1 MIVNHHHFKVF
12 TQLSESPY
20 LALNFNAMKTRIW
33 DVFLLF
39 LVLAAISCSSTKKG
53 QKDNE
58 GIENFD
64 QFYNRFH
71 SDEDFQM
78 SRIRFPIEGLNIDG
92 NQTTTWNKTNWAVL
106 TVRIFDVDKKKFKTT
121 HKKTDNS
128 FEQKVWIEDS
138 GFLAEHKFKLIGKK
152 WYLVYAYDQNL

>member
-1 MIVNHHHFKVF
+1 
-12 TQLSESPY
+12 
-20 LALNFNAMKTRIW
+20 
-33 DVFLLF
+33 
-39 LVLAAISCSSTKKG
+39 
-53 QKDNE
+53 
-58 GIENFD
+58 
-64 QFYNRFH
+64 
-71 SDEDFQM
+71 M

-92 NQTTTWNKTNWAVL
+92 NQTTTWNKNNWAVL
-106 TVRIFDVDKKKFKTT
+106 TVRIFDIDKKKFKTT

>member
-1 MIVNHHHFKVF
+1 
-12 TQLSESPY
+12 
-20 LALNFNAMKTRIW
+20 MKTYLW
-33 DVFLLF
+33 TTFLF
-39 LVLAAISCSSTKKG
+39 ILVMSTISCSTTKKG
-53 QKDNE
+53 QKENGD
-58 GIENFD
+58 IENFD

-71 SDEDFQM
+71 SDGEFQM

-92 NQTTTWNKTNWAVL
+92 NKTTTWNKGNWDKL

-121 HKKTDNS
+121 HKKTDTS

>member
-1 MIVNHHHFKVF
+1 MRLGY
-12 TQLSESPY
+12 LS
-20 LALNFNAMKTRIW
+20 L
-33 DVFLLF
+33 FL
-39 LVLAAISCSSTKKG
+39 LVLAFTTISCSATKKG
-53 QKDNE
+53 QKENE

-64 QFYNRFH
+64 QFYSRFH
-71 SDEDFQM
+71 SDGDFQM
-78 SRIRFPIEGLNIDG
+78 SRIRFPIEGLSIDG
-92 NQTTTWNKTNWAVL
+92 NKTTTWNKQNWDRL

-121 HKKTDNS
+121 YKKTDTS

>member
-1 MIVNHHHFKVF
+1 MRFIQFLF
-12 TQLSESPY
+12 FS
-20 LALNFNAMKTRIW
+20 A
-33 DVFLLF
+33 LLF
-39 LVLAAISCSSTKKG
+39 SAFSCKTGKKTATDKAG
-53 QKDNE
+53 AS
-58 GIENFD
+58 IENFD

-92 NQTTTWNKTNWAVL
+92 NQTTTWNKNNWAVL
-106 TVRIFDVDKKKFKTT
+106 TVRIFDIDKKKFKTT

>member
-1 MIVNHHHFKVF
+1 MGCVILCTFAVNRLKMRFIQF
-12 TQLSESPY
+12 LFFLTILFSAFSC
-20 LALNFNAMKTRIW
+20 KTG
-33 DVFLLF
+33 
-39 LVLAAISCSSTKKG
+39 KKTATDKSG
-53 QKDNE
+53 AS
-58 GIENFD
+58 IENFD

-92 NQTTTWNKTNWAVL
+92 NQTTTWNKNNWAVL